1 MSRAGNSAEAG
12 FTLLELLVVL
22 AIIAGAATLA
32 LPSFQRTAPRLET
45 RAVAQ
50 TLAADLR
57 RLRSEAVARGQE
69 TRLVVEHDAHR
80 YVAVPGPGARQ
91 LPADLELTY
100 VSSLSGAV
108 APVRQQLRF
117 RPDGSSTGGSL
128 DLSRAG
134 KTWRIDVD
142 WLTGRVSLQEKL

>member
-1 MSRAGNSAEAG
+1 MSRAGKSDEAG

-22 AIIAGAATLA
+22 AIIAGVATLA
-32 LPSFQRTAPRLET
+32 LPSFQRTAPGLET

-69 TRLVVEHDAHR
+69 TRLIVEHEAQR
-80 YVAVPGPGARQ
+80 YIAIPVPGARQ
-91 LPADLELTY
+91 LPADLDLAY
-100 VSSLSGAV
+100 VAPLSGTS
-108 APVRQQLRF
+108 APLRQQLRF
-117 RPDGSSTGGSL
+117 RPDGSSTGGSV
-128 DLSRAG
+128 DIGRAG
-134 KTWRIDVD
+134 RTWRIDVD